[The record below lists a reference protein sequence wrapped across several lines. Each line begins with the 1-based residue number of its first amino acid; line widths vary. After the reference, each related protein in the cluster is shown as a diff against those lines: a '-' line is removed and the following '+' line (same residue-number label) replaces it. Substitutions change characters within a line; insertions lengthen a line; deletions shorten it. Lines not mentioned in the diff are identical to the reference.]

1 MMSDK
6 VTLQHRQRAA
16 YIYIRQSTMG
26 QVLHHP
32 ESTRRQYA
40 LGEKAM
46 AMGWPPS
53 LVRVLDRDLGLSAAQ
68 ADNRDDFKLLVAD
81 VSMGRV
87 GAVFALE
94 VSRLARSCA
103 DWHRLIELCALTG
116 TLLIDEDGCYDPSDF
131 NDQLLLGLKAT
142 MSRAELHLLASRLHG
157 GRRHKADRG
166 ELRVPLPVGLCY
178 EDSGQVVLDPDAQV
192 RGAVELLFRMFRELG
207 SANAVARHFRRQ
219 GILYPRR
226 THGGATDG
234 ELTWGRL
241 DLQRVLDAIKN
252 PAYAGIYA
260 YGQDR
265 RTKEVSDGGEVKSRV
280 RHMPRGDWLVEIRD
294 HHPGYLTPEDYL
306 ENLAAL
312 QRNRLDDA
320 RLPGPVREGLASL
333 HGLLI
338 CGVCGHRLTVRYKS
352 DGGVHPYYE
361 CHGRRQ
367 LDPDAARCLRLRG
380 DLVDRAVADRMLEV
394 AGSGEIGLALQAFD
408 ELRGRRKDVDRQWQL
423 QVQRAEYEVD
433 LARRRYEQVDP
444 ANRLVAASL
453 ERRWEEAMARLE
465 AIRGCYAEFQASSPA
480 TITEGQRERIL
491 ALVDDLP
498 RLWHASAT
506 SPRDKKRIIRLLVK
520 DITVEKRPGLGP
532 ATLHVRWQGG
542 AYEDL
547 VVRAPSAHRLRY
559 PPEVLARIRALSAD
573 HSDEEIAAVFNEEG
587 LKTPH
592 GRPFAR
598 KLVRQIRYHF
608 KIPTHVDRR
617 PGELSPQE
625 LAARL
630 GIRPDVVY
638 YWIQHGT
645 LAARQQRFHS
655 PYWIPMD
662 SAKEQELRAM
672 VQASYR
678 IRESHNPQSEN
689 RS

>member
-16 YIYIRQSTMG
+16 YIYIRQSTMS
-26 QVLHHP
+26 QVLHHR
-32 ESTRRQYA
+32 ESTQRQYA
-40 LGEKAM
+40 LREKAI

-53 LVRVLDRDLGLSAAQ
+53 RVRVLDRDLGLSAAQ
-68 ADNRDDFKLLVAD
+68 ADNRGDFKLLVAD

-116 TLLIDEDGCYDPSDF
+116 TLLIDEDGCYDTSDF

-142 MSRAELHLLASRLHG
+142 MSQAELHFLAARLHG

-178 EDSGQVVLDPDAQV
+178 DDHGQVVLDPDAQV

-219 GILYPRR
+219 GILYPKRA
-226 THGGATDG
+226 HGGALDG

-265 RTKEVSDGGEVKSRV
+265 RSREVSDGGEVKSRL
-280 RHMPRGDWLVEIRD
+280 RHVPRGEWLVEIRD
-294 HHPGYLTPEDYL
+294 HHAGYITPEDYFDNL
-306 ENLAAL
+306 EAL
-312 QRNRLDDA
+312 RRNRLDDA
-320 RLPGPVREGLASL
+320 RLSGPVREGLALL
-333 HGLLI
+333 HGMLI
-338 CGVCGHRLTVRYKS
+338 CGVCGHRLSVRYKS

-367 LDPDAARCLRLRG
+367 LDPDAARCMRLRG

-394 AGSGEIGLALQAFD
+394 AGSGEIGLALRAFE
-408 ELRGRRKDVDRQWQL
+408 ELRGRRGDVDRQWQL

-433 LARRRYEQVDP
+433 LARRRYDRVDP

-465 AIRGCYAEFQASSPA
+465 AIRGCYAEFQANGPA
-480 TITEGQRERIL
+480 AITDGQREQIL

-498 RLWHASAT
+498 RLWLASAT
-506 SPRDKKRIIRLLVK
+506 SSRDKKRIIRLLVK
-520 DITVEKRPGLGP
+520 DITVEKEPGLVP
-532 ATLHVRWQGG
+532 AILHVRWQGG
-542 AYEDL
+542 VCEDL
-547 VVRAPSAHRLRY
+547 VVRAPSAHRLRH
-559 PPEVLARIRALSAD
+559 PPEVLARIRVLSAD
-573 HSDEEIAAVFNEEG
+573 HSDEEIAALFNEEG
-587 LKTPH
+587 MKSPH
-592 GRPFAR
+592 GRSFTR
-598 KLVRQIRYHF
+598 QLVRMIRFHF
-608 KIPTHVDRR
+608 KIAKQVDRR
-617 PGELSPQE
+617 PGELMPRKSPTCS
-625 LAARL
+625 
-630 GIRPDVVY
+630 G
-638 YWIQHGT
+638 
-645 LAARQQRFHS
+645 
-655 PYWIPMD
+655 
-662 SAKEQELRAM
+662 SALT
-672 VQASYR
+672 
-678 IRESHNPQSEN
+678 
-689 RS
+689 